1 MIIEYKSIKE
11 SFLFVIFL
19 FFITSLIYSS
29 GKIGDIDSK
38 KGIKTET
45 KLEYRY
51 AEEKSQFKQYLYMK
65 MVTDYNENGKKIK
78 HARYG
83 PDDSL
88 IETYFFKYD
97 FEKNIIEQ
105 TKFDSKG
112 DYKGRDIFKNESILE
127 LNEDHFDDV
136 LDWKYSYKYDS
147 NNKLVEQLRY
157 DMNDNLK
164 QRDVYKYDAK
174 GNLVEELW
182 LGGLQGYVNLDPNS
196 DLIDRY
202 VYKYDL
208 EGNNIEKSRKSPKQ
222 HFNWRYTYKYNNQ
235 NNIIEIIIYEY
246 ELRLGEL
253 EEVPTSKTT
262 FDYIYF

>member
-1 MIIEYKSIKE
+1 M
-11 SFLFVIFL
+11 
-19 FFITSLIYSS
+19 
-29 GKIGDIDSK
+29 
-38 KGIKTET
+38 
-45 KLEYRY
+45 
-51 AEEKSQFKQYLYMK
+51 
-65 MVTDYNENGKKIK
+65 
-78 HARYG
+78 
-83 PDDSL
+83 
-88 IETYFFKYD
+88 
-97 FEKNIIEQ
+97 
-105 TKFDSKG
+105 
-112 DYKGRDIFKNESILE
+112 E

-157 DMNDNLK
+157 DINDNLK

-196 DLIDRY
+196 ELMDRY

-208 EGNNIEKSRKSPKQ
+208 KGNNIEKSRKSPKQ
-222 HFNWRYTYKYNNQ
+222 HFNWRYTYQYNNQ

-262 FDYIYF
+262 FDYIYY